1 MRQLFKLFI
10 LPFFLMYSCDFSERD
25 VIDPRLP
32 RYSELG
38 SNTAGCIINEKVWF
52 GPCYFG
58 FFEAWTSCDGLLVT
72 VDTIQDFT
80 EFKFRGG
87 HYSEGFE
94 ELESVDILIRLKS
107 KKISNFYELQALI
120 GSEWKIDG
128 ENVVAD
134 LQNDG
139 ESLILCE
146 TGFQNQTGN
155 IFFRSNGA
163 NHKAF
168 AGTFGFSDRSAC
180 GSNDVFYGRFDY
192 EIAKVVFSVR

>member
-1 MRQLFKLFI
+1 MRHLIAL
-10 LPFFLMYSCDFSERD
+10 LLLCGFLTFSCDFSERD

-32 RYSELG
+32 RYSEQG
-38 SNTAGCIINEKVWF
+38 FNTAGCIINEKVWF
-52 GPCYFG
+52 GPCYYG
-58 FFEAWTSCDGLLVT
+58 IFESWTSCDGLLVT

-87 HYSEGFE
+87 HYAQGFE
-94 ELESVDILIRLKS
+94 ELESVDIVIKLES
-107 KKISNFYELQALI
+107 MKISNFYELQSLI
-120 GSEWKIDG
+120 GSKLKIDG
-128 ENVVAD
+128 EHVIAD
-134 LQNDG
+134 LQSNG
-139 ESLILCE
+139 ESLILCD
-146 TGFQNQTGN
+146 TGLQNQIGN
-155 IFFRSNGA
+155 IFFRSDGA